1 MWPKLHSP
9 IKKGRMDRGRKGGR
23 EEGIIA
29 WNAASPFP
37 RGSGH
42 APRTSVFCRQGSV
55 VVDYKIIME
64 IPYTAEFTEAFQ
76 NATEEMKQQLEA
88 RAKID
93 SSNSSCNGK
102 PWAGWQWDGTPAP
115 PILSA
120 HEREA
125 QSPGDRVEEEGP
137 CLSIT

>member
-1 MWPKLHSP
+1 
-9 IKKGRMDRGRKGGR
+9 MDRGEKGGM

-29 WNAASPFP
+29 WNAASLFS
-37 RGSGH
+37 RGSGR

-64 IPYTAEFTEAFQ
+64 IPYTAEFTEVFQ

-102 PWAGWQWDGTPAP
+102 SWAEMGWDSCTPN
-115 PILSA
+115 S
-120 HEREA
+120 
-125 QSPGDRVEEEGP
+125 
-137 CLSIT
+137 